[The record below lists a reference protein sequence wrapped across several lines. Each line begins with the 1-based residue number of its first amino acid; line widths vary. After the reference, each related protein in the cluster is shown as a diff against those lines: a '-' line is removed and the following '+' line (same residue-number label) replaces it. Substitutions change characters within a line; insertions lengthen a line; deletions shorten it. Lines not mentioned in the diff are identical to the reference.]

1 MIGLTRTRLR
11 GVTRWE
17 QIRICQV
24 GNLIL
29 QDYVGMYVVI
39 IVTKYG
45 VSFTIFHNKRKL
57 IPQALTCQYVYRFIL
72 SDYET
77 EPDSLIKRKNAYN
90 RY

>member
-1 MIGLTRTRLR
+1 M
-11 GVTRWE
+11 TRWE

-45 VSFTIFHNKRKL
+45 VSFTIFTTRE
-57 IPQALTCQYVYRFIL
+57 
-72 SDYET
+72 S
-77 EPDSLIKRKNAYN
+77 
-90 RY
+90 